1 VSAEKPPKHVWL
13 IGFSGSGKSTVGP
26 KLAKLLKMRFVDTDA
41 EIERIAACSIT
52 AMFQRHGEKRFR
64 AMETSLIQKMAKS
77 PRATVIA
84 VGGGAF
90 QSPENRAA
98 MQQSGH
104 TVYLKA
110 SVRVIYQRLS
120 RQTDR
125 PLLQVRPRKNE
136 TVRTARL
143 SRITTML
150 NKRERHYRKADFV
163 VSTSQGSPTQ
173 IARLISQ
180 KVRGTRG

>member
-1 VSAEKPPKHVWL
+1 MSAEKPRRHLWL

-41 EIERIAACSIT
+41 EIERIAGCSVS
-52 AMFQRHGEKRFR
+52 ALFHKYGEERFR
-64 AMETSLIQKMAKS
+64 QMETSLIQKLAKS
-77 PRATVIA
+77 PRATVVA

-110 SVRVIYQRLS
+110 SVRVIDQRLS
-120 RQTDR
+120 SQADR
-125 PLLQVRPRKNE
+125 PLLQVRPQKNE
-136 TVRTARL
+136 TVRAARL
-143 SRITTML
+143 RRITTLL
-150 NKRERHYRKADFV
+150 NKRERHYRKADIV
-163 VSTSQGSPTQ
+163 VSTSKGSRTQ